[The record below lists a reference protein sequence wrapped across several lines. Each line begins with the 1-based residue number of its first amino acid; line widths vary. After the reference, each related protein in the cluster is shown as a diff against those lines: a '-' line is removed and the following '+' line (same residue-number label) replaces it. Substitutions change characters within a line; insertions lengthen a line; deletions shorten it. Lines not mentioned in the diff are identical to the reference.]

1 MGRSNM
7 HSPPS
12 LISLLQAPHSVLG
25 VTDEQWSDIVVSA
38 RKNQM
43 LGQLAARLQQAGVLG
58 SVPPSVLRHLNL
70 DLHTALR
77 RSESALWE
85 VASMRRAV
93 NATIPLVFVKGCAYA
108 LTSDH
113 NAAGRNFSDIDVM
126 VRHQALGKVE
136 SALISVGWKPSQ
148 VDDYD
153 AAYYRNWMHEVPP
166 MEHVRRNTV
175 VDLHHAINPPVSRFY
190 VNPDKLFERICEV
203 KQGIFVLSPND
214 RVIHCALHL
223 LQEGEPKKLLRDL
236 YDLYLLVSQHL
247 PKESDIQ
254 QLGQRASEL
263 GVETL
268 VMTALAASSEIFALH
283 HAVIASQNR
292 LLRVCVV
299 RAALGQEVK
308 SSGMQQWLCHWAGIA
323 VLAHSHWMKM
333 PLRMLVPHLF
343 HKSMVAMK
351 SDKASQL

>member
-1 MGRSNM
+1 M
-7 HSPPS
+7 HSPS
-12 LISLLQAPHSVLG
+12 LVSLLQSPHSVLG
-25 VTDEQWSDIVVSA
+25 VTDEQWSDIVVAA

-43 LGQLAARLQQAGVLG
+43 LGQLAARLQQAGVLD
-58 SVPPSVLRHLNL
+58 SVPPSVLRHLDL
-70 DLHTALR
+70 DLLTALR

-85 VASMRRAV
+85 VASMRHAV

-108 LTSDH
+108 LTGDD
-113 NAAGRNFSDIDVM
+113 NAAGRRFSDIDVL
-126 VRHQALGKVE
+126 VHHQALGKVE
-136 SALISVGWKPSQ
+136 ATLISVGWKPSQ

-190 VNPDKLFERICEV
+190 VNPDKLFECLSEV
-203 KQGIFVLSPND
+203 KPGIFVLSPND

-236 YDLYLLVSQHL
+236 YDLYLLVNQHL
-247 PKESDIQ
+247 PKASDIR
-254 QLGQRASEL
+254 QLAQRASEL
-263 GVETL
+263 GVEAL
-268 VMTALAASSEIFALH
+268 VMTALAAATEIFMPHYA
-283 HAVIASQNR
+283 AIAPQNR

-299 RAALGQEVK
+299 RAALGQEAR
-308 SSGMQQWLCHWAGIA
+308 SLGPQRWLCHWAGIA

-333 PLRMLVPHLF
+333 PLRMLVPHLL
-343 HKSMVAMK
+343 HKTLVIMK
-351 SDKASQL
+351 SDKTSKS